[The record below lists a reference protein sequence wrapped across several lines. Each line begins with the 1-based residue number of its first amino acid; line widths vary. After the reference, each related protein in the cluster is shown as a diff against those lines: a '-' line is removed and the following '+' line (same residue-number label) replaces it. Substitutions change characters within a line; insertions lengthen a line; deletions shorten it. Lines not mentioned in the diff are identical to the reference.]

1 MLGSMAMIGNR
12 RVRRAI
18 AAVLVVAGGL
28 LMLLSPSVGPGLIA
42 FACGVLLELVG
53 MVVERS
59 KPP

>member
-1 MLGSMAMIGNR
+1 MLI
-12 RVRRAI
+12 
-18 AAVLVVAGGL
+18 VAGGA